1 MTIPARI
8 TNGPERVLLE
18 NMLDRNRT
26 ALIAAVGGLS
36 EVESRRRL
44 VTSLTTPIG
53 LLKHAAVAER
63 RWFQHFL
70 AGLPES
76 ECDGPITPGDLSF
89 VVSDD
94 ETVADVTADF
104 EQASDHS
111 RLIAA
116 GYSLDVTREHPI
128 VGTVSLRWIYLGLI
142 EDFAR
147 HAGHGD
153 ILVEQTN
160 ERRQK

>member
-8 TNGPERVLLE
+8 TDGPERVLLE
-18 NMLDRNRT
+18 NMLDRNRA
-26 ALIAAVGGLS
+26 ALIDVVRGLV
-36 EVESRRRL
+36 EVEARRRL
-44 VTSLTTPIG
+44 VSSLTTPIG

-76 ECDGPITPGDLSF
+76 ECDGPITPGDPSF
-89 VVSDD
+89 VVGDD
-94 ETVADVTADF
+94 ETIAGVAAEF
-104 EQASDHS
+104 QQASELS
-111 RLIAA
+111 RAISA

-153 ILVEQTN
+153 ILVEQIN
-160 ERRQK
+160 ERRQS